1 ITVSSNSSSGNTSS
15 VALSGTGTAALTPQL
30 TLSAGSLAF
39 GSLTVNTTATKTLT
53 MTSSGTSALVVHS
66 VMVAGTGF
74 AISGASFPAT
84 LNPGQSLTLQV
95 RFDPTATG
103 AASGTIT
110 VSSNSSSGGTSTVTL
125 SGTGTNPVNPV
136 LTLSKTTLSF
146 GDDPVGTAVT
156 LPVTLTSTG
165 SSAVTVSAASVTG
178 AGFTFS
184 GATFP
189 VTLNPNIAIT
199 IQVGFDPTVVG
210 AASGTLT
217 FTSNSSTGTTSKV
230 TLSGNGTAVQH
241 KVTLTWKA
249 PTNSPQPV
257 TGYNI
262 YRATGSSTSY
272 QLVYGLNTAQTTYV
286 DSTVASKTTYS
297 YYVTSVDAADVES
310 VPSNHV
316 TVTVP

>member
-1 ITVSSNSSSGNTSS
+1 MTGAANGTITVSSNSSGGGTRT

-39 GSLTVNTTATKTLT
+39 GSVTVNTTSTKTLT
-53 MTSSGTSALVVHS
+53 LTSSGTAALTVHS

-74 AISGASFPAT
+74 AISGATFPAT
-84 LNPGQSLTLQV
+84 LNPGQSVTVQV
-95 RFDPTATG
+95 VSIPPATG

-136 LTLSKTTLSF
+136 LTLSTTTLNY
-146 GDDPVGTAVT
+146 GDDPVGTPVT

-165 SSAVTVSAASVTG
+165 SSAVTVSAASLTG

-189 VTLNPNIAIT
+189 VTLSPNIAIT
-199 IQVGFDPTVVG
+199 IQVRFDPTVVG
-210 AASGTLT
+210 SASGTLT
-217 FTSNSSTGTTSKV
+217 FTSNSSTGSTSKV

-241 KVTLTWKA
+241 KVSLSWNA
-249 PTNSPQPV
+249 PVNSP
-257 TGYNI
+257 I
-262 YRATGSSTSY
+262 R
-272 QLVYGLNTAQTTYV
+272 
-286 DSTVASKTTYS
+286 
-297 YYVTSVDAADVES
+297 
-310 VPSNHV
+310 
-316 TVTVP
+316 